1 MNDGPFSSS
10 INNGPFSSSIN
21 DGPFSSS
28 INNHPF
34 NRNNSFSL
42 PAIEEST
49 IRDEESTIRETD
61 EIELRDDADIL
72 FISTHGSIMCDE
84 IECEI
89 DNKPKLTQIPE
100 GMEVIKIT
108 FATEG
113 CVNMTSLGTYDFTV
127 FLINHFKNELLSTND
142 YIFNETINYIVKEL
156 KSIQVDQSNILLKDI
171 NKKIRQTNDPKK
183 IKAKSNY
190 QMGFIH
196 AVKNSVKKYLL
207 KEGDFIMDKQY
218 SRSPSDDKM
227 GEYDFT
233 ITAINSI
240 DTKDVLSEIRRI
252 TRFGD
257 QSITTEELLDY
268 FKRKGTNKLIIFD
281 FSCSVYHSSYY
292 HNNKKY
298 IRQLSN
304 AENRRLRRETTY
316 PYGGYKYVNKS
327 NKSNKNKSNKT
338 NKNKSNKSNKK
349 KTKKR
354 KLKKLKNF

>member
-1 MNDGPFSSS
+1 
-10 INNGPFSSSIN
+10 
-21 DGPFSSS
+21 
-28 INNHPF
+28 
-34 NRNNSFSL
+34 
-42 PAIEEST
+42 
-49 IRDEESTIRETD
+49 
-61 EIELRDDADIL
+61 
-72 FISTHGSIMCDE
+72 MCDE

-142 YIFNETINYIVKEL
+142 YIFDETINYIVKEL
-156 KSIQVDQSNILLKDI
+156 KSIQMGQSNVLLKDI
-171 NKKIRQTNDPKK
+171 NKKIRKTNDPKK

-190 QMGFIH
+190 QIGFIH

-207 KEGDFIMDKQY
+207 KEGDFIMNKKY

-227 GEYDFT
+227 GEHDFT

-252 TRFGD
+252 TRFGN
-257 QSITTEELLDY
+257 QEMTTEELLDY

-281 FSCSVYHSSYY
+281 FSCSVYHSSYH
-292 HNNKKY
+292 HNGKKY

-316 PYGGYKYVNKS
+316 PYGGYNKSKKS
-327 NKSNKNKSNKT
+327 NKSNKNKSNKS
-338 NKNKSNKSNKK
+338 KKKKSNKPK
-349 KTKKR
+349 KTKKIR
-354 KLKKLKNF
+354 KN